1 MCPGKHNVLAFLHSV
16 GPKAPDPDDEI
27 RKVLWSGPE
36 KCGVIAFLRSV
47 SR

>member
-27 RKVLWSGPE
+27 RKVL
-36 KCGVIAFLRSV
+36 CGLAPKNAA
-47 SR
+47 